1 MVEIV
6 VVSWSFLSFVGH
18 YSMKVM
24 TIQSG
29 HSFSTSDVYDGLVA
43 GLAINGVEVVQFQW
57 EKPLR
62 IMSTLIGA
70 GIQVCGVPPS
80 QAEHLRSFTSW
91 LAAADAF
98 NLAWDQ
104 EVDAVIVVNGILFP
118 PSRAKQLQALNIP
131 VVCLGT
137 EAPYFLE
144 VEQQLAQA
152 YTHWFTNEKK
162 CVGMFG
168 DGPQFYLPHAYNP
181 AVHVPGEIDPAKACD
196 VAFIGGGYPERKAL
210 LGGVDWA
217 GVHLETHGT
226 LWHLDLE
233 AEKGATDIGRASR
246 YSDGAIP
253 NADTSAW
260 HRGAKVAL
268 NLHRKMMHVEN
279 GSEIA
284 IGSAISLGPRAYE
297 IPAVGGFMLC
307 DDERPELRDVY
318 GDCAATFR
326 AWDSDSL
333 QKELRWWL
341 SHDSYREEWAA
352 AQHAAVLPHHWGN
365 RAKYVL
371 EHIID

>member
-1 MVEIV
+1 
-6 VVSWSFLSFVGH
+6 
-18 YSMKVM
+18 MKVM
-24 TIQSG
+24 VAAPG
-29 HSFSTSDVYDGLVA
+29 HAFSTVDCYTGICA
-43 GLAINGVEVVQFQW
+43 GLEMIGIEVVRFEW

-62 IMSTLIGA
+62 IMSTLISA
-70 GIQVCGVPPS
+70 GIQVGDVAPAK
-80 QAEHLRSFTSW
+80 AEHLRSFTSW

-98 NLAWDQ
+98 NLAWS
-104 EVDAVIVVNGILFP
+104 EHVDAVIVVNGILFP
-118 PSRAKQLQALNIP
+118 PSRAKQLQSLGIP
-131 VVCLGT
+131 VACFGT

-152 YTHWFTNEKK
+152 YTHWFTNEQQ

-168 DGPQFYLPHAYNP
+168 DIPQFYLPHAYNP
-181 AVHVPGEIDPAKACD
+181 ALHVPGEIDPAKTCD
-196 VAFIGGGYPERKAL
+196 VVFIGGGYPERKQL

-217 GVHLETHGT
+217 GVHLETRGT

-233 AEKGATDIGRASR
+233 AEQGATDIGRASR

-279 GSEIA
+279 GTEIA
-284 IGSAISLGPRAYE
+284 PGSASSLGPRAYE

-307 DDERPELRDVY
+307 DDERSELRDVY
-318 GDCAATFR
+318 GDAAATFK
-326 AWDSDSL
+326 AWNGTSL
-333 QKELRWWL
+333 EREIRYWL
-341 SHDSYREEWAA
+341 THDSARERMQA
-352 AQHAAVLPHHWGN
+352 AQHERVQPHHWGN

-371 EHIID
+371 ECIIP